1 MNTNFRRY
9 IQAGTLLAALTVTT
23 AGPFQTGTAE
33 AATTHAAV
41 SSPDCFIGCGGPVIK
56 ATWTLDNPPHQLPH
70 PKEPGTITVRGYGF
84 PSGAS
89 IMVYLQTAGGQY
101 PIPVTASK
109 TRWIC
114 GGKFGCVPIFG
125 GTFTV
130 TQPDVPCGPNPLNL
144 PGGDTD
150 VYAQDQQNE
159 AIDPATS
166 LATSCP
172 NLGIFFT
179 H

>member
-9 IQAGTLLAALTVTT
+9 IQAGTLLAALAVTA
-23 AGPFQTGTAE
+23 AGPFSAGTAE
-33 AATTHAAV
+33 AATTPAV
-41 SSPDCFIGCGGPVIK
+41 STPDCVVTCGPVIK
-56 ATWTLDNPPHQLPH
+56 ATWTLDTPPHQLPH

-114 GGKFGCVPIFG
+114 GGKLGCAPIFG

-130 TQPDVPCGPNPLNL
+130 TEPDVPCGPNPGNL
-144 PGGDTD
+144 PGGDSLIF
-150 VYAQDQQNE
+150 AQDQQNE

-172 NLGIFFT
+172 NLGIFF
-179 H
+179 